1 MGMEMSKSIALL
13 IVFVFVIAP
22 CLVMFNPVSAD
33 ASWNTWVSKAPMHAA
48 RSGLG
53 VAVVN
58 GKIYAI
64 GGVAFDSKVESK
76 AVSIN
81 EEYNPETDT
90 WTMRAPMPTPRAHF
104 AITAYKNKIYCIG
117 GVGGVNE
124 VYDPATDTW
133 ENRTAMPTPQSFM
146 DANVVNGK
154 IYVIGGDSNKNIN
167 QVYDPATDSWTTK
180 APVPAEVWGYAS
192 VAFENKIYIFRSYL
206 TAIYDVES
214 DKWSKGASPGY
225 PSAVGGVKAGAMTG
239 VNASKEIFVLGASVF
254 DTADRTQFNLV
265 YDPDYD
271 RWMSMANFTTFRSE
285 FAVAVVNDKLYAIG
299 GFTMKGVGIDEYLRT
314 YDWYEQTWYATNEEY
329 TPFGYGTPDPSYVPP
344 DTAPPEIAV
353 ASPQNRTYYA
363 TDVALNFTVNEP
375 ASSMRYV
382 FDGENLGVSGN
393 MTLAGLAYGV
403 HNVTVYAVDMAGNI
417 GTSETIS
424 FTIAEEPELFPVV
437 PVAAA
442 SVASVALIGV
452 GLLVY
457 FKKRK
462 R

>member
-1 MGMEMSKSIALL
+1 MDMSKSVALL
-13 IVFVFVIAP
+13 LVLVFLASSCLIA
-22 CLVMFNPVSAD
+22 FKPVSAD
-33 ASWNTWVSKAPMHAA
+33 ASWNSWVSKAPMHAA

-64 GGVAFDSKVESK
+64 GGFIGIEVVTG
-76 AVSIN
+76 IN
-81 EEYNPETDT
+81 EEYDPETDI
-90 WTMRAPMPTPRAHF
+90 WTTKAAMPTPRAYF

-117 GVGGVNE
+117 GAGGVNE

-133 ENRTAMPTPQSFM
+133 ENKTAMPTPQSFM

-154 IYVIGGDSNKNIN
+154 IYVIGGDFNKTIN

-180 APVPAEVWGYAS
+180 APIPAEVWRYAS

-206 TAIYDVES
+206 NAIYDVEN
-214 DKWSKGASPGY
+214 DKWSKGASPAY

-239 VNASKEIFVLGASVF
+239 VNASKEIYVLGASGF
-254 DTADRTQFNLV
+254 DTEADRTQFNLV

-271 RWMSMANFTTFRSE
+271 RWMYMANFTTFRAE

-299 GFTMKGVGIDEYLRT
+299 GFTIKGVSVDEYYRT
-314 YDWYEQTWYATNEEY
+314 HDWYKRAWYATNEQY

-344 DTAPPEIAV
+344 DTTAPEIAV
-353 ASPQNRTYYA
+353 ASPENRTYYSV
-363 TDVALNFTVNEP
+363 DVALNFTVNEP
-375 ASSMRYV
+375 VSSMRYEL
-382 FDGENLGVSGN
+382 DGESFEVSGN
-393 MTLAGLAYGV
+393 TTLTGLSYGS
-403 HNVTVYAVDMAGNI
+403 HNVTFYATDTSGNT
-417 GTSETIS
+417 GASETIIFS
-424 FTIAEEPELFPVV
+424 VAEEPFPAV

-442 SVASVALIGV
+442 SAAIVAVVGV

-457 FKKRK
+457 FKKR
-462 R
+462 RQ